1 MTSVLLRDAR
11 VIDGTGRP
19 PAEHRDVLIEDGRI
33 AAVGP
38 TGTAAGP
45 DTRVVEMR
53 GATLIP
59 GLVNM
64 HAHLRGRG
72 AWGAE
77 ESDDVAL
84 LRAAQNAR
92 LSLTWGVTT
101 LREAGS
107 TERLS
112 QTIRDA
118 IDAGVLSGPRIV
130 SAGRIIT
137 TSAGHGW
144 RRGVHADDAS
154 EMRKAVRFN
163 VQEGVDTIKIAA
175 TGGGGTPGSNVGAA
189 QYSAAELGVAVEEA
203 HRLGKR
209 VLVHCNGTAGTRNA
223 VAAGV
228 DTIEHIGWMAGDGR
242 LEVDERVIAEM
253 IEKDIT
259 VVPTMSV
266 WYRPGYD
273 DIEKLSADQRKMRAV
288 RPERTAAWAAMHR
301 AGVRFATGTDT
312 WDPIGRELELMVSE
326 MGMSPIEAIVA
337 ATRSAAIGLG
347 RADDLG
353 TIEAGRRAD
362 VVELERDPLV
372 DITNVRAV
380 KRVWKDGVLAVEHGA
395 VCAP

>member
-1 MTSVLLRDAR
+1 MTRTLLCGAR
-11 VIDGTGRP
+11 VIDGTGRAP
-19 PAEHRDVLIEDGRI
+19 LADHDVLVQDGRI
-33 AAVGP
+33 ASVSPCGAVPADG
-38 TGTAAGP
+38 AE
-45 DTRVVEMR
+45 VVELH

-64 HAHLRGRG
+64 HVHLRGRG

-77 ESDDVAL
+77 EPDDVAL

-92 LSLTWGVTT
+92 LSLSWGVTT

-118 IDAGVLSGPRIV
+118 VASGLMPGPRVI
-130 SAGRIIT
+130 SAGRAIT

-144 RRGVHADDAS
+144 RRGVRADNAD
-154 EMRKAVRFN
+154 EIRKAVRYN

-175 TGGGGTPGSNVGAA
+175 TGGGGTPGSNVGAP
-189 QYSAAELGVAVEEA
+189 QYSADELTVAVQEA

-209 VLVHCNGTAGTRNA
+209 VMVHCNGTAGTLNA

-228 DTIEHIGWMAGDGR
+228 DSIEHIGWMGADGR
-242 LEVDERVIAEM
+242 LEVDDAAIQAM
-253 IEKDIT
+253 IDADIT
-259 VVPTMSV
+259 VVPTMAV

-273 DIEKLSADQRKMRAV
+273 DIEKLSADQKRMRAV
-288 RPERTAAWAAMHR
+288 RPERTAAWARMHR

-326 MGMSPIEAIVA
+326 MGLSAMDAIVA
-337 ATRSAAIGLG
+337 ATRDASIGLG
-347 RADDLG
+347 MSDEIG
-353 TIEAGRRAD
+353 TIATGMAAD
-362 VVELERDPLV
+362 IVQLAADPLA
-372 DITNVRAV
+372 DISSVRRV
-380 KRVWKDGVLAVEHGA
+380 ERVWRGGELLVEHGR
-395 VCAP
+395 VLG